1 MTTTQRSTLSGGP
14 TLFDAAAVH
23 ILIVDDHE
31 LLRSGLRMLLET
43 EDDLHVCG
51 EAHDEPTAKRMVREL
66 QPAIAVVDLVLGN
79 GSGLD
84 LIQWMAKSQPET
96 KSIVSTMHDERIY
109 GERALRA
116 GASGYVN
123 KNAPARTIITA
134 VRRVQEGKL
143 FFSDELTAHIVR
155 RTMSHQVPLESS
167 PLDALSNR
175 ELEVLSLI
183 GQGLTSRQIALRLH
197 LSPNTIHTYRERLK
211 TKLDAPN
218 GAELNRR
225 AIQWVLENG

>member
-1 MTTTQRSTLSGGP
+1 MEDQSQSLWGGT
-14 TLFDAAAVH
+14 TLFDMPTVR

-31 LLRSGLRMLLET
+31 LLRSGLRMLLEN
-43 EDDLHVCG
+43 ESSLHVCG
-51 EAHDEPTAKRMVREL
+51 EASDEPSAKRLIREL
-66 QPAIAVVDLVLGN
+66 EPTIAIVDLSLED

-84 LIQWMAKSQPET
+84 LIQWIAKNHPAV
-96 KSIVSTMHDERIY
+96 KSVVSTMHDERIY

-123 KNAPARTIITA
+123 KKDPARTIITA
-134 VRRVQEGKL
+134 LRRVMEGKL
-143 FFSDELTAHIVR
+143 FFSEELTSLIVR
-155 RTMSHQVPLESS
+155 RTMTHQTPIDAS
-167 PLDALSNR
+167 PFDSLSNR

-211 TKLDAPN
+211 TKLDAPS

>member
-1 MTTTQRSTLSGGP
+1 MKTQQRTASGGP
-14 TLFDAAAVH
+14 TLFDTSAVQ

-31 LLRSGLRMLLET
+31 LLRSGLRLLLET
-43 EDDLHVCG
+43 EEDLHVCG
-51 EAHDEPTAKRMVREL
+51 EAPDEPTAKRMIREL
-66 QPAIAVVDLVLGN
+66 QPAIAIVDLMLGN

-84 LIQWMAKSQPET
+84 LIQWMAKSHPET

-123 KNAPARTIITA
+123 KKDPARTILAAI
-134 VRRVQEGKL
+134 RRVQEGKL
-143 FFSDELTAHIVR
+143 YFSEELTAHIVR
-155 RTMSHQVPLESS
+155 RTMSRQTPMETS
-167 PLDALSNR
+167 PFDSLSNR

-211 TKLDAPN
+211 TKLDAPS

>member
-1 MTTTQRSTLSGGP
+1 MGTYKNSVSGGP
-14 TLFDAAAVH
+14 TLFEMSTIH

-31 LLRSGLRMLLET
+31 LLRSGLRMLLNNE
-43 EDDLHVCG
+43 EDLHVCG
-51 EAHDEPTAKRMVREL
+51 EAFDEPTAKRMVREL
-66 QPAIAVVDLVLGN
+66 QPAIAIVDLMLGN

-84 LIQWMAKSQPET
+84 LIQWMAKSHPET

-123 KNAPARTIITA
+123 KKDPARTILSAI
-134 VRRVQEGKL
+134 RRVLEGKL
-143 FFSDELTAHIVR
+143 YFSEELTSHIVR
-155 RTMSHQVPLESS
+155 RTMTHQTPTDAS
-167 PLDALSNR
+167 PLDGLSNR

-211 TKLDAPN
+211 TKLDASS

>member
-1 MTTTQRSTLSGGP
+1 MFNELQTLSGGA
-14 TLFDAAAVH
+14 TLFDMSTVQVF
-23 ILIVDDHE
+23 IVDDHE
-31 LLRSGLRMLLET
+31 LLRSGLRMLLDN

-51 EAHDEPTAKRMVREL
+51 EASDEPTAKRLIREME
-66 QPAIAVVDLVLGN
+66 PAIVIVDLMLGN

-84 LIQWMAKSQPET
+84 LIQWLTKSHPT
-96 KSIVSTMHDERIY
+96 AKSIVSTMHDERIY

-123 KNAPARTIITA
+123 KKDPARTILTA
-134 VRRVQEGKL
+134 IRRVLDGKL
-143 FFSDELTAHIVR
+143 FFSEELTSHIVR
-155 RTMSHQVPLESS
+155 RTMTHQTPVDAS
-167 PLDALSNR
+167 PFDSLSNR

-211 TKLDAPN
+211 TKLDAPS